1 MKQPPG
7 CRRTLAL
14 VAACLST
21 LTGTA
26 VRADEIGDTFSKFDR
41 AMATFNPLGEYVRK
55 PIERALPRLTFR
67 GALRQWSDV
76 LIDSDDRVGF
86 REQDFRFLQLQNL
99 LELETFYNVAPGL
112 DINAVTHAMYDG
124 VYDWQHSSGLYADR
138 LDRTNELY
146 DNAER
151 ILRELYVSYRTPG
164 FDLMLGKQ
172 QVIWGKMDGQFIDI
186 INGMDRR
193 ESVQLETE
201 DYELRRL
208 PTWMAN
214 TTFHFGR
221 NSLQLLYIF
230 DFEQDRQPAPGSPWF
245 SPLIPPPGPGSDIV
259 LPVKRVESG
268 DFGDHEFGLRFDRSA
283 GALTYGMIY
292 AYLWD
297 KNPVNHVV
305 GTETIGGTT
314 LLRLQPRHE
323 RLHHVG
329 ITADYATTLSDI
341 PWMGTLPAVF
351 RLEALWTKGVRFVD
365 FTKQAAARAGVAT
378 DGTAQHDT
386 LRAAVAAEFGLPANT
401 TMILQTSYYHT
412 FGWNPALGYGFGG
425 GFADE
430 WSLIPVFYL
439 SRPFAFTR
447 DRLSAQFTAF
457 PVISGPDRE
466 WQGIKTKL
474 RVKYKFSQF
483 VSGQLIYNG
492 YDAGDPTDLY
502 GQYDEW
508 DNFGWELSYEF

>member
-1 MKQPPG
+1 MKQPSG
-7 CRRTLAL
+7 CLRMLSLT
-14 VAACLST
+14 AACLVIE
-21 LTGTA
+21 TA
-26 VRADEIGDTFSKFDR
+26 NAGEFADAFSRFDR
-41 AMATFNPLGEYVRK
+41 TMATFNPLGEYVRK
-55 PIERALPRLTFR
+55 PIERAAPRLTFR

-76 LIDSDDRVGF
+76 LIDTDDQVGF

-124 VYDWQHSSGLYADR
+124 VYDWQDADGLFADR
-138 LDRTNELY
+138 LDRTAEVY
-146 DNAER
+146 DNSER

-164 FDLMLGKQ
+164 FDVILGKQ

-201 DYELRRL
+201 DFELRRL

-214 TTFHFGR
+214 TTLHFGR

-230 DFEQDRQPAPGSPWF
+230 DFEQDRQPLPGSPWF
-245 SPLIPPPGPGSDIV
+245 SPLIPPQTAGSDLV
-259 LPVKRVESG
+259 LPTRRVESG
-268 DFGDHEFGLRFDRSA
+268 DFGDHEFGMRFDRSA

-305 GTETIGGTT
+305 GLEQRGGTT

-329 ITADYATTLSDI
+329 VTADYATTLTDL
-341 PWMGTLPAVF
+341 PWVGTLPAVF
-351 RLEALWTKGVRFVD
+351 RLEALWTKGVRFTD
-365 FTKQAAARAGVAT
+365 AAKQAAARAGAAT
-378 DGTAQHDT
+378 SGTAQHDT

-412 FGWNPALGYGFGG
+412 FGWNRGLGFGFGG

-430 WSLIPVFYL
+430 WSLIPVFFL

-457 PVISGPDRE
+457 PVVSGPERG

-474 RVKYKFSQF
+474 RVRYKFSQF
-483 VSGQLIYNG
+483 ISGQLVYNG